1 MILTHGAN
9 SIGGG
14 GSILPEGY
22 QQLKYIHFQGTTS
35 SYLYTP
41 YGVPN
46 TYRIELKGKVHS
58 FTSSGSLLFISSDCS
73 IIAQSSSQ
81 YIKVRNTNLSLLGY
95 QDTYDKSIL
104 LDDFTMILDKTQ
116 FIVNNESPIEL
127 WHYAS
132 TAGQLTF
139 GSAANAS
146 NNFDLYS
153 IKFINTNDGTTAL
166 HFIPCKELSTGR
178 YGLYEI
184 IFNGFTLGT
193 NVAP

>member
-35 SYLYTP
+35 SYLYTA
-41 YGVPN
+41 YGITN
-46 TYRIELKGKVHS
+46 NYRIELKGKVNS
-58 FTSSGSLLFISSDCS
+58 FTNNGVLFKLGQCGVL
-73 IIAQSSSQ
+73 AQTSNQ
-81 YIKVRNTNLSLLGY
+81 YVRVRNTDSQYFGY
-95 QDTYDKSIL
+95 DNTYDKSIL
-104 LDDFTMILDKTQ
+104 LNDFTMVLEKNQ
-116 FIVNNESPIEL
+116 FVINNETPKEL
-127 WHYAS
+127 SIYSS
-132 TAGQLTF
+132 TSGQLSI
-139 GSAANAS
+139 GLPPSAAN
-146 NNFDLYS
+146 NYYLYS
-153 IKFINTNDGTTAL
+153 IKFTNLSDGTVAF